1 MKKYKWVI
9 IGFLGLSLVGG
20 FVFVGFQNKNQSL
33 DINSSFV
40 QDLYQNIVPNK
51 QAFILK
57 QLYDN
62 ELSDDY
68 KINIGILSLV
78 GEEDPGTISALEV
91 EQSIKELLGDDATA
105 EHKTIQFFIN
115 GHCGYTY
122 DEENKEYIPFDG
134 CGGIPNEYLY
144 QKLLNA
150 QKKDDKVIIQEQILD
165 IFKDLDTKEVYIYND
180 VDREKLIDTI
190 QEYDGVVTD
199 VDKTKYIDKGS
210 IYEYTFR
217 KEKDR
222 YVLESIKKV
231 G

>member
-9 IGFLGLSLVGG
+9 IGFLGLLLVGEL
-20 FVFVGFQNKNQSL
+20 VLVGFQNKNQSL

-40 QDLYQNIVPNK
+40 QDLYLKIVPNK

-91 EQSIKELLGDDATA
+91 EQSIKELLGDDATV

-115 GHCGYTY
+115 GVVAIHMMKKIRNIYLLM
-122 DEENKEYIPFDG
+122 DVVEYQM
-134 CGGIPNEYLY
+134 N
-144 QKLLNA
+144 
-150 QKKDDKVIIQEQILD
+150 
-165 IFKDLDTKEVYIYND
+165 IF
-180 VDREKLIDTI
+180 
-190 QEYDGVVTD
+190 
-199 VDKTKYIDKGS
+199 
-210 IYEYTFR
+210 
-217 KEKDR
+217 
-222 YVLESIKKV
+222 IKNC
-231 G
+231 